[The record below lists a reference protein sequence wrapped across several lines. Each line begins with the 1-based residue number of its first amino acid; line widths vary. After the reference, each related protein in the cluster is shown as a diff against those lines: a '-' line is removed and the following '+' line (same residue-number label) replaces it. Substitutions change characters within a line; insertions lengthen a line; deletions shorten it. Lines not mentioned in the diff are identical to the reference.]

1 LYCLYHPSERK
12 RRVHKGTLFPY
23 TLFPYYIMIPE
34 FKNKALVRILF
45 HLFILA
51 VLLLAF
57 KYFNDNVLLK
67 EGFVQKEKFV
77 LKKDGQTYDD
87 FYAQVYDKIHLS
99 NPKKELAE
107 ILGVTGAD
115 NNSVFLD
122 VGSGTGCTLEA
133 LTESGAKCIGIDNSE
148 AMVKQCK
155 ERCGPSVNV
164 KKGDVTEPI
173 HFVRNQFTHIL
184 CLNQTI
190 YEIEDKHAFF
200 TNCRYWLRNGGA
212 LILHLVDKNQFNTV
226 VGRPFLVDN
235 PQKYVKERITKSE
248 TDFDD
253 FTYFAK
259 YDIRQ
264 KGASTFVE
272 KFTDAVTQNV
282 RQNERTLFMDS
293 EEAVLKIAQ
302 QCGFSQHGKINMAPI
317 NDDEFQNIY
326 VLI

>member
-1 LYCLYHPSERK
+1 M
-12 RRVHKGTLFPY
+12 
-23 TLFPYYIMIPE
+23 IIPE
-34 FKNKALVRILF
+34 FKNKRLLQILVN
-45 HLFILA
+45 LFILA
-51 VLLLAF
+51 VCILVF
-57 KYFNDNVLLK
+57 KFFSDKVIKK
-67 EGFVQKEKFV
+67 EGFVQLEKFV
-77 LKKDGQTYDD
+77 LKKDGQSYDD
-87 FYAQVYDKIHLS
+87 FYAQIYDKIHFP
-99 NPKKELAE
+99 NPKKELEE
-107 ILGVTGAD
+107 ILKITGAD
-115 NNSVFLD
+115 GSSAFLD

-133 LTESGAKCIGIDNSE
+133 LADSGAKCIGIDKSE
-148 AMVKQCK
+148 AMIAIAK
-155 ERCGPSVNV
+155 ERCGSSVI
-164 KKGDVTEPI
+164 KGDVTEPI
-173 HFVRNQFTHIL
+173 HFTRNQFTHIL

-212 LILHLVDKNQFNTV
+212 LILHLVDKNRFNTV
-226 VGRPFLVDN
+226 VGKTMLVDN

-248 TDFDD
+248 TDFGD

-259 YDIRQ
+259 YDIKQ
-264 KGASTFVE
+264 KGASAFVE
-272 KFTDAVTQNV
+272 TFTDAQTKNV

>member
-1 LYCLYHPSERK
+1 
-12 RRVHKGTLFPY
+12 
-23 TLFPYYIMIPE
+23 MIPE
-34 FKNKALVRILF
+34 FKNKSLLRVLVN
-45 HLFILA
+45 LFILA
-51 VLLLAF
+51 VLFLVF
-57 KYFNDNVLLK
+57 KCFSDTVIST
-67 EGFVQKEKFV
+67 EGFTQQEKFV
-77 LKKDGQTYDD
+77 LKRDGNSYDD

-99 NPKKELAE
+99 KPEKELAE
-107 ILGVTGAD
+107 VFKITGAD

-122 VGSGTGCTLEA
+122 VGSGTGCTLSA
-133 LTESGAKCIGIDNSE
+133 LSESGAKCIGIDKSE
-148 AMVKQCK
+148 AMVNQCK
-155 ERCGPSVNV
+155 DKCGPSVYV

-173 HFVRNQFTHIL
+173 HFTRNQFTHIL
-184 CLNQTI
+184 CLNQTV

-212 LILHLVDKNQFNTV
+212 LILHLVDKNRFNTV
-226 VGRPFLVDN
+226 VGKTMLVDN

-248 TDFDD
+248 TDFGD

-259 YDIRQ
+259 YDIKQ
-264 KGASTFVE
+264 KGASAFTE
-272 KFTDAVTQNV
+272 TFTDAVTKHV

-293 EEAVLKIAQ
+293 EEAVLKVAQ